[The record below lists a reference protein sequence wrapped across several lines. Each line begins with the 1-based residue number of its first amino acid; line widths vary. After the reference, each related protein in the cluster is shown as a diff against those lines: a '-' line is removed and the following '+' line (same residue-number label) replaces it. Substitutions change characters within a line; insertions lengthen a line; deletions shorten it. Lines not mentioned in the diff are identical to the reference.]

1 MVFVGVILLMPDH
14 KTNSECLYTVSLTLG
29 TDDQG
34 DMFLRNELLFSK
46 HALGVVLLESS
57 DRHVH

>member
-34 DMFLRNELLFSK
+34 DMFLRNKLLFSK

-57 DRHVH
+57 DRHFP